1 MAYECRHSKGP
12 YVTLNRNRE
21 FVLLEVLR
29 GHPIQGTF
37 LIPFDDQA
45 KRCFSKAG
53 GTKVGEECTSI
64 IRDQN
69 IGLL

>member
-1 MAYECRHSKGP
+1 MAYQCRHSKGP
-12 YVTLNRNRE
+12 YVACGGHRE
-21 FVLLEVLR
+21 FVRFEVLR

-37 LIPFDDQA
+37 PIPFDDQA

-53 GTKVGEECTSI
+53 GTKVSEERMSI
-64 IRDQN
+64 IRNQN

>member
-1 MAYECRHSKGP
+1 MTYHCRHSKGP
-12 YVTLNRNRE
+12 YVACGGHRE
-21 FVLLEVLR
+21 FVGFEVFR

-37 LIPFDDQA
+37 QIPFDDQT

-53 GTKVGEECTSI
+53 GTEVGKECMTI
-64 IRDQN
+64 IGDQN